1 MPVPRILLVS
11 QAKAPNMPFIL
22 GVDEETVRLRKL
34 IEGHGLRV
42 QHLAGKDA
50 TVGNAIKEM
59 SSGQWVHFAC
69 HATQNPLRPLKSSFH
84 LLDGQLDLFE
94 IIKLKIPDGDLAFL
108 SACQTSR
115 TGDKRLSDEAV
126 HLAAGMLTAG
136 YRSVVST
143 MWPIG
148 DSNGADVAES
158 FYSHLLNGAEDGKP
172 WPDGTGTAHAIHHA
186 TQRLRER
193 FGDTDRSFLIWVPY
207 VHFGV

>member
-1 MPVPRILLVS
+1 
-11 QAKAPNMPFIL
+11 MPFIL
-22 GVDEETVRLRKL
+22 EVDEETVRLRKL

-172 WPDGTGTAHAIHHA
+172 WPDGTGAAHAIHHA